1 MDINISN
8 EQLTDILKI
17 LDTCSQRGSFKAIEM
32 EGIGKLYNTLLEKL
46 ELSNK
51 KENNIDNIENDK
63 N

>member
-17 LDTCSQRGSFKAIEM
+17 LDTCCQRGSFKAIEM

-46 ELSNK
+46 NNFNK
-51 KENNIDNIENDK
+51 EENNIDNIENDK